1 VKRFLIAILAIASML
16 VALLATGFTAGA
28 QDNAPERL
36 DVYTGTVPGDQV
48 GDIVDLGVDRHELE
62 VAPAPSA
69 PGEKAQVRVEA
80 ILSGKQA
87 TALRRDGVDLEL
99 KRVDGQSVAQR
110 ATLQAANGFEVF
122 KTYSGAGGLK
132 EEFEEAADD
141 NRRITKLV
149 TYGETINGEEIIALK
164 VSKNADR
171 DRDGKKPAVLYLGAQ
186 HAREWIT
193 PEMIRR
199 LMHHV
204 LDAYEDG
211 NKTIRR
217 LVDKNELWFV
227 PVANPDGYDFTF
239 EPNRRL
245 WRKNLRDNNGDDQI
259 TPGDGV
265 DLNRNYAT
273 KWGYDNEGSSPDPG
287 SETFRGSGPNSEPET
302 QALDAFVDR
311 VGFEFFVNYH
321 SAAELLLYGTGWQ
334 VATPTPDDVIYE
346 AMAGD
351 DAEPAVP
358 GYDPDIS
365 AELYTTNGD
374 TDTHMTELYG
384 TLGFT
389 PEMSTCE
396 AASDSVE
403 GDKWEAEDCG
413 SGFEFPDDEGLV
425 QAEFEKN
432 IPFALSVAKSAD
444 DPDDP
449 ESAVGREA
457 EDFRVDT
464 FEVSYGDPQTVAVV
478 AKRALDDLRL
488 NYRIDGGRTRTA
500 RVSEWEGGERY
511 GDENDDYYAEYR
523 GQVRGADPGD
533 DVTVWFTAEEDG
545 RGDDDDDDRRGRD
558 DDDDRRGRDDDD
570 DRRGGDDDDDDDR
583 DVRSERFTYS
593 LESDSGA
600 DVLVLANED
609 YTGVNPTYPA
619 GTNAPK
625 YDESHVAAIEAA
637 GYDADV
643 FDMDAQGVPHDLGV
657 LGHYDAVVW
666 YLGDNRFTQ
675 DEEDFQI
682 QTPFGN
688 LTDIGVA
695 ERQQYLT
702 MRVRDYLNEGGKL
715 IHAGE
720 TAQHSGRPGISDAVG
735 GLYYALNGDETA
747 ECVVDTVPGF
757 FEDCLILADDF
768 RQYYL
773 GAFTRT
779 STGDPDSVA
788 GIADPIT
795 GFEGNLGGPV
805 VEGANPLNEAG
816 VFQPTSEVLPADQFP
831 QFTSQGAALY
841 PLEEGSPFAPVEGER
856 YAGALHADSSYMRLT
871 KTVDLS
877 TASSAELQF
886 QMSINTE
893 PSYDNVIVEA
903 RTAGGSDWTTLP
915 ELPEQGSRSNE
926 TPPAECTGNGFLLQ
940 LHPFLRN
947 YLDGPDCQT
956 GVWHRMTSGPQ
967 WPSGWHEVSFDLSA
981 FAGEQVEVS
990 ITYVTDPASG
1000 GVGAFV
1006 DDTRIVIDD
1015 VVAEADGFEGPTST
1029 WTPGGPPAGSPPN
1042 ARNWEIGE
1050 RLVNFFAGTST
1061 GDSLL
1066 LGFGL
1071 EQLATDAQRADLVER
1086 ALDGLLATE

>member
-1 VKRFLIAILAIASML
+1 M
-16 VALLATGFTAGA
+16 
-28 QDNAPERL
+28 
-36 DVYTGTVPGDQV
+36 
-48 GDIVDLGVDRHELE
+48 
-62 VAPAPSA
+62 
-69 PGEKAQVRVEA
+69 
-80 ILSGKQA
+80 
-87 TALRRDGVDLEL
+87 
-99 KRVDGQSVAQR
+99 AQR
-110 ATLQAANGFEVF
+110 ATLQAADGMEVF
-122 KTYSGAGGLK
+122 KRYSGPGGIK
-132 EEFEEAADD
+132 EEFEQAARD
-141 NRRITKLV
+141 NRKITKLV
-149 TYGETINGEEIIALK
+149 TYGETVNGDEIVALK
-164 VSKNADR
+164 VSKNAAK

-199 LMHHV
+199 LMHYV
-204 LDAYEDG
+204 LDGYADG
-211 NKTIRR
+211 DKTIRR

-227 PVANPDGYDFTF
+227 PVANPDGYDWTF
-239 EPNRRL
+239 EPGQRL
-245 WRKNLRDNNGDDQI
+245 WRKNLRDNNGDGQI

-265 DLNRNYAT
+265 DLNRNFPV

-287 SETFRGSGPNSEPET
+287 SETFRGASPGSEPET
-302 QALDAFVDR
+302 QALDAFVR
-311 VGFEFFVNYH
+311 RIGFEFFVNYH

-346 AMAGD
+346 ALAGD
-351 DAEPAVP
+351 DANPAVP

-365 AELYTTNGD
+365 AGLYTTNGD
-374 TDTHMTELYG
+374 TDTHMTERYG

-396 AASDSVE
+396 AASDSDPNDE
-403 GDKWEAEDCG
+403 WEAADCG

-449 ESAVGREA
+449 ESVVGREA

-464 FEVSYGDPQTVAVV
+464 FEVSHGDPQTVAVV
-478 AKRALDDLRL
+478 AKRALDDVRL
-488 NYRIDGGRTRTA
+488 NYRINGGRTQTA

-511 GDENDDYYAEYR
+511 GDENDDYYAELR
-523 GQVRGADPGD
+523 GLVRGADPGD
-533 DVTVWFTAEEDG
+533 DVTVWFTGAENG
-545 RGDDDDDDRRGRD
+545 RGRGNRAE
-558 DDDDRRGRDDDD
+558 
-570 DRRGGDDDDDDDR
+570 
-583 DVRSERFTYS
+583 SERFTYT

-600 DVLVLANED
+600 DVLVIANED
-609 YTGVNPTYPA
+609 YTGVNPDYPE
-619 GTNAPK
+619 GTDAPK

-637 GYDADV
+637 GYDAEVWDV
-643 FDMDAQGVPHDLGV
+643 DADGVPHDLAV

-666 YLGDNRFTQ
+666 YLGDNRITQ
-675 DEEDFQI
+675 DPEDELI
-682 QTPFGN
+682 STPFGE
-688 LTDIGVA
+688 LPDIGVA

-702 MRVRDYLNEGGKL
+702 MAVRDYLNDGGKL

-720 TAQHSGRPGISDAVG
+720 TAQYSGLPGIGDAVG
-735 GLYYALNGDETA
+735 GLFYASNGDETS
-747 ECVVDTVPGF
+747 ECVVHTVRGF

-779 STGDPDSVA
+779 DASGPDSVE

-805 VEGANPLNEAG
+805 VQGDNPLDEAG

-831 QFTSQGAALY
+831 QFTSHGAALY
-841 PLEEGSPFAPVEGER
+841 PLEEGSPFAPIEGER

-877 TASSAELQF
+877 TASSAELRF
-886 QMSINTE
+886 QLSINTE

-903 RTAGGSDWTTLP
+903 RTPNGSDWTTLP
-915 ELPEQGSRSNE
+915 DLNGGSNE
-926 TPPAECTGNGFLLQ
+926 TPPAECTGNGFLPQ

-947 YLDGPDCQT
+947 YMDGPDCQT
-956 GVWHRMTSGPQ
+956 GPWHRFTSGSQ
-967 WPSGWHEVSFDLSA
+967 FPSGWREVAFDLSDY
-981 FAGEQVEVS
+981 AGGQLELS

-1006 DDTRIVIDD
+1006 DDTRVVIDGA
-1015 VVAEADGFEGPTST
+1015 VAEADGFEGQTST

-1042 ARNWEIGE
+1042 ASNWRIGE

-1061 GDSLL
+1061 EDSLL
-1066 LGFGL
+1066 LGFGF
-1071 EQLATDAQRADLVER
+1071 EQFATEAERADLMER
-1086 ALDGLLATE
+1086 ALGGLID

>member
-1 VKRFLIAILAIASML
+1 MV
-16 VALLATGFTAGA
+16 VALLATGLSAGA
-28 QDNAPERL
+28 QSGAPGGL
-36 DVYTGTVPGDQV
+36 DVYVGTVPSDQV
-48 GDIVDLGVDRHELE
+48 GEIVDLGVDRQELE

-69 PGEKAQVRVEA
+69 PGDKARVRVEA
-80 ILSGKQA
+80 ILTRTQVA
-87 TALRRDGVDLEL
+87 ALRRDGIEL
-99 KRVDGQSVAQR
+99 APKRIDGQTAAQR
-110 ATLQAANGFEVF
+110 ATMQAADGMNVF
-122 KTYSGAGGLK
+122 KRYSGPGGLK
-132 EEFEEAADD
+132 EEFEQAADD
-141 NRRITKLV
+141 HRKITKLV
-149 TYGETINGEEIIALK
+149 TYGESLNGEELIALK
-164 VSKNADR
+164 VSEDADE
-171 DRDGKKPAVLYLGAQ
+171 DRDGKKPAVLYLAAQ

-193 PEMIRR
+193 PEMVRR

-204 LDAYEDG
+204 LDEYEDG
-211 NKTIRR
+211 DRTIRR
-217 LVDKNELWFV
+217 LVEEHELWFV

-239 EPNRRL
+239 EPGQRL
-245 WRKNLRDNNGDDQI
+245 WRKNLRDNNGDGQI

-265 DLNRNYAT
+265 DLNRNFPF
-273 KWGYDNEGSSPDPG
+273 KWGYDNEGSSPDPS
-287 SETFRGSGPNSEPET
+287 SETFRGGGPGSEPET
-302 QALDAFVDR
+302 QALDAFMER

-334 VATPTPDDVIYE
+334 VNTPTPDDVIYE

-351 DAEPAVP
+351 DANPAVP

-374 TDTHMTELYG
+374 TDTHMTARYG

-403 GDKWEAEDCG
+403 GDEWEAEDCG
-413 SGFEFPDDEGLV
+413 SGFEFPDDEELV
-425 QAEFEKN
+425 QAEFAKN

-449 ESAVGREA
+449 ASVVGREA
-457 EDFRVDT
+457 ENFRVDT
-464 FEVSYGDPQTVAVV
+464 FKVSRGDPQTVAVV

-488 NYRIDGGRTRTA
+488 KYRIDGGRTRTA

-533 DVTVWFTAEEDG
+533 DVTVWFTAEEEG

-558 DDDDRRGRDDDD
+558 DDDD
-570 DRRGGDDDDDDDR
+570 DDR
-583 DVRSERFTYS
+583 DVESKRFTYA
-593 LESDSGA
+593 LESDSRA

-609 YTGVNPTYPA
+609 YTGVNPDYPD
-619 GTNAPK
+619 TVTAPK
-625 YDESHVAAIEAA
+625 YVEEHVAAIEAA
-637 GYDADV
+637 GYDAEVWDL
-643 FDMDAQGVPHDLGV
+643 DADGVPHDLGV

-666 YLGDNRFTQ
+666 YLGDNRITQ
-675 DEEDFQI
+675 DPEDELI
-682 QTPFGN
+682 QTPFGE
-688 LTDIGVA
+688 LPDIGVA

-702 MRVRDYLNEGGKL
+702 LAVRDYLNDGGKL

-720 TAQHSGRPGISDAVG
+720 TAQYSGLPGIGDAVG
-735 GLYYALNGDETA
+735 GLFYASNGDETS
-747 ECVVDTVPGF
+747 ECVVHTVPGF
-757 FEDCLILADDF
+757 FEDCLFLADDF

-779 STGDPDSVA
+779 SASGPDSVS
-788 GIADPIT
+788 GVADPIT
-795 GFEGNLGGPV
+795 GYQGNLGGPV
-805 VEGANPLNEAG
+805 VGGDNPLNEAG
-816 VFQPTSEVLPADQFP
+816 VFQPTSEVLPPDEFP
-831 QFTSQGAALY
+831 QFTSQGAAEY
-841 PLEEGSPFAPVEGER
+841 PLEEGSPFAPIEGER

-871 KTVDLS
+871 KTVNVPAG
-877 TASSAELQF
+877 ASAQLRF
-886 QMSINTE
+886 QLSINTE

-915 ELPEQGSRSNE
+915 ELGGRSNE

-947 YLDGPDCQT
+947 YLDGPDCQQ

-967 WPSGWHEVSFDLSA
+967 FPSGWHQVAFDLGPY
-981 FAGEQVEVS
+981 AGKAVELS

-1006 DDTRIVIDD
+1006 DDTEV
-1015 VVAEADGFEGPTST
+1015 VVNGAVAEADGFEGQTST
-1029 WTPGGPPAGSPPN
+1029 WTPGGPPEGSPPN
-1042 ARNWEIGE
+1042 ASNWQIGE

-1061 GDSLL
+1061 ADSLL
-1066 LGFGL
+1066 LGFGF
-1071 EQLATDAQRADLVER
+1071 EQLATDGERADLMER
-1086 ALDGLLATE
+1086 ALNGLLDR